1 MLIKIIFLFI
11 CSSFNFIALFIY
23 VIMNI
28 WNMKLTGF
36 RSQCII
42 LSRCNILRHWRREK
56 ANLRIKAILNPWKL
70 FFLINSYKFILK
82 RKKYTHNYTVNYKA
96 AHLCKTEKA
105 SINSSSYCL
114 WTINRTLLRAAFSFE
129 IIWLKEV
136 PSFLTINQFHVLSS
150 QTNLIYNAQK
160 FWIIFPI

>member
-1 MLIKIIFLFI
+1 MSMLSIAKEISNQNKDNSCLLCRSKFQRDNHKEKKCLLIQIIFLFI

-28 WNMKLTGF
+28 LNMKLTGF

-96 AHLCKTEKA
+96 ASLCKTEKA
-105 SINSSSYCL
+105 STHQAIVCGL
-114 WTINRTLLRAAFSFE
+114 
-129 IIWLKEV
+129 
-136 PSFLTINQFHVLSS
+136 
-150 QTNLIYNAQK
+150 
-160 FWIIFPI
+160 

>member
-1 MLIKIIFLFI
+1 MSMLSIAKEISNQNKDNSCLLCRSKFQRNIHKEKKCLLIHVQIIFLFI

-28 WNMKLTGF
+28 LNMKLTGF

-105 SINSSSYCL
+105 S
-114 WTINRTLLRAAFSFE
+114 THRA
-129 IIWLKEV
+129 IVCGL
-136 PSFLTINQFHVLSS
+136 
-150 QTNLIYNAQK
+150 
-160 FWIIFPI
+160 

>member
-1 MLIKIIFLFI
+1 MSPTDFTTKLWSKSRFWTHSVGETKTTNSTSSTWENTSISAIISVSHLNSWGMFTFI
-11 CSSFNFIALFIY
+11 ID
-23 VIMNI
+23 
-28 WNMKLTGF
+28 

-105 SINSSSYCL
+105 S
-114 WTINRTLLRAAFSFE
+114 THRA
-129 IIWLKEV
+129 IVCGL
-136 PSFLTINQFHVLSS
+136 
-150 QTNLIYNAQK
+150 
-160 FWIIFPI
+160 